1 MNTLKFGTNLFLRQ
15 VSLFILSAVFAFS
28 ATELHQLIR
37 LPQLV
42 VHYHEHKRIDPS
54 MSMFGFLQL
63 HYTADHPMD
72 NDDTDDNQLPFKTT
86 EAIGHVDFSISI
98 GRFHLNTQ
106 PEFETAVNQISH
118 PEGDPCHRAYAVFR
132 PPQETKLT

>member
-1 MNTLKFGTNLFLRQ
+1 MNTTKFAQITYLRQ
-15 VSLFILSAVFAFS
+15 ATLFILSAVFAFS

-42 VHYHEHKRIDPS
+42 EHFRDHKQEAPA
-54 MSMFGFLQL
+54 MSLFGFLQL

-86 EAIGHVDFSISI
+86 EAISHVDFSISI
-98 GRFHLNTQ
+98 GRLNINTQ
-106 PEFETAVNQISH
+106 PEFAAAVNQTTH
-118 PEGDPCHRAYAVFR
+118 PEGEPCHRVYAVFH
-132 PPQETKLT
+132 PPQEL